1 MTKKVQSRN
10 ADGDAPN
17 TGASTIPASNQSP
30 LKFAFLALPIGYYA
44 IFFLAP
50 LAFLIVLGFWVVKDY
65 QIVAEF
71 SVGNY
76 VDIFNQFFS
85 KSRFGWALI
94 QSVYV
99 AVTTGIFAVI
109 FCYFLAMGIVFCVP
123 QNFQRLFLVL
133 AILPFW
139 SSYILRLFSW
149 QLILAQRGPLNY
161 VLGELGLDEPLI
173 ITHTQIGT
181 RIGLIHY
188 LSPILIIILYITLI
202 NVNRNLIEAAREL
215 GATRIQAFTRVILP
229 LSKLGLI
236 FAFGFGVII
245 SFGDVLA
252 GLLIGGGIGKSWLGS
267 LPLYS
272 NMIIADYNSYT
283 NLPRTAALATIMV
296 AIMVVMLVV
305 AYRLA
310 DRARQKVL

>member
-1 MTKKVQSRN
+1 MT
-10 ADGDAPN
+10 DG
-17 TGASTIPASNQSP
+17 SVIPPSNRSP
-30 LKFAFLALPIGYYA
+30 LKVSFLAPPLAYYG

-50 LAFLIVLGFWVVKDY
+50 LAFLIVLGFWTVRDY

-71 SVGNY
+71 SAINY
-76 VDIFNQFFS
+76 VDIFSQFFS
-85 KSRFGWALI
+85 KSRFGLALI
-94 QSVYV
+94 QSIYV
-99 AVTTGIFAVI
+99 AVTTSVFAVI
-109 FCYFLAMGIVFCVP
+109 FCYFLVMGIVFCMP
-123 QNFQRLFLVL
+123 ERYQRLCLVL

-149 QLILAQRGPLNY
+149 QLILAQNGVINY
-161 VLGELGLDEPLI
+161 ALRELGLDDPLV
-173 ITHTQIGT
+173 ITNTQIGT

-215 GATRIQAFTRVILP
+215 GATRLQAFWRVIVP
-229 LSKLGLI
+229 LSRLGLI
-236 FAFGFGVII
+236 FAFGFGVIV

-252 GLLIGGGIGKSWLGS
+252 GLLVGGGVGQSWVGS
-267 LPLYS
+267 FPLYS
-272 NMIIADYNSYT
+272 NMIMADYNSYT

-296 AIMVVMLVV
+296 VIMAVMLVV

-310 DRARQKVL
+310 DRARLRMS